1 MSRLPQ
7 QARRRGT
14 LNETQ
19 NKLASVLALSFST
32 EPTQSSVAVVLNENG
47 VVADHCILGKG
58 GHVSRLDEE
67 SFLQNIQKIYE
78 KNTVDV
84 VIMNA
89 ALQSQTLQLQ
99 RMIEEMLDRVSV
111 VFAAWTEW

>member
-1 MSRLPQ
+1 M
-7 QARRRGT
+7 
-14 LNETQ
+14 
-19 NKLASVLALSFST
+19 
-32 EPTQSSVAVVLNENG
+32 VLNENG

-84 VIMNA
+84 VVMNA

-99 RMIEEMLDRVSV
+99 RMVEEMLDRVSV
-111 VFAAWTEW
+111 VLGVRSER